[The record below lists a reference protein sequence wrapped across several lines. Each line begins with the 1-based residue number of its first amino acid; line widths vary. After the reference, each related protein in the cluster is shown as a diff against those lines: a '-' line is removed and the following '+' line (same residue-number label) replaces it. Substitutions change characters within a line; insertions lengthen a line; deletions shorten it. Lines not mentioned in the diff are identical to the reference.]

1 MLIVLTF
8 HGWKAHCEHDYE
20 IYSGAF
26 LGRNMPKIT
35 KTNLV
40 QVDYE

>member
-26 LGRNMPKIT
+26 SDRNMAYGNVT
-35 KTNLV
+35 HGGYT
-40 QVDYE
+40 